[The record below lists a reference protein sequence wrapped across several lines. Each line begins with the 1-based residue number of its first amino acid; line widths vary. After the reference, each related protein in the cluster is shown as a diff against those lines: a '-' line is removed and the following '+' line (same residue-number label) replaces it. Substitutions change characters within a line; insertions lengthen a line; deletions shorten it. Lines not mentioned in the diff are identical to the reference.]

1 MTASR
6 ESAGGP
12 HVTLAGWAP
21 LRANLRQ
28 GDKGGQ
34 PDMKIIALA
43 AAFALTATASL
54 AADPIEG
61 IWQTQPDE
69 GSVALVQI
77 APCGAA
83 YCGTIVRTF
92 KGSEEYKS
100 PNIGK
105 QIVIDMVASGGG
117 AYAGKVLR
125 PADNKIY
132 NGKAAVSGGSMKLS
146 GCVAGGLI
154 CKSQTWTRLK

>member
-1 MTASR
+1 MRTI
-6 ESAGGP
+6 
-12 HVTLAGWAP
+12 T
-21 LRANLRQ
+21 
-28 GDKGGQ
+28 
-34 PDMKIIALA
+34 LA
-43 AAFALTATASL
+43 AAFALTAGAAL

-77 APCGAA
+77 APCGGA
-83 YCGTIVRTF
+83 YCGTIVKAF
-92 KGSEEYKS
+92 KGQQEYNS

-105 QIVIDMVASGGG
+105 QIVIGMAPSGEG

-132 NGKAAVSGGSMKLS
+132 NGKAQVSGGSMKLS